1 MNKNKKECIDD
12 LNFIKKSLMEGS
24 LYQYDAIIFI
34 IDTIARYLFV
44 DAVNEEDV
52 MQEGAESGETV

>member
-1 MNKNKKECIDD
+1 MNKNKKECIED
-12 LNFIKKSLMEGS
+12 LNYIKKALMAGT

-52 MQEGAESGETV
+52 MQVGS

>member
-12 LNFIKKSLMEGS
+12 LNYIKKALTEGT
-24 LYQYDAIIFI
+24 LTRHDAIIFI

-52 MQEGAESGETV
+52 MQVGS